1 MSFLERTIAVT
12 FITVKGLSILA
23 LLFIL
28 SSCIYS
34 DSLQR
39 DKALRLQKG
48 EVDKNLLFCSR
59 YSCLASFTRH
69 GKQHVKQ
76 MNLQR

>member
-34 DSLQR
+34 DS
-39 DKALRLQKG
+39 KG
-48 EVDKNLLFCSR
+48 TKLCDFKREKWTKTFCSV
-59 YSCLASFTRH
+59 LATVVWPLSQDTENN
-69 GKQHVKQ
+69 
-76 MNLQR
+76 M